1 MAEAVL
7 ADPGPGPDRSCP
19 GRASGSA
26 AALSVLPAA
35 SRHSATAPVTCGVA
49 MLVPDLRTSRPGLW
63 LSTIDADRAASTST
77 PGATR
82 SGLGRRSRLGP
93 LLLNGAT
100 GRAGS

>member
-1 MAEAVL
+1 MAH
-7 ADPGPGPDRSCP
+7 PGP
-19 GRASGSA
+19 RAGSQLPRTSERICR
-26 AALSVLPAA
+26 ALSALPAA

-63 LSTIDADRAASTST
+63 LSMIDADRAASTST

-93 LLLNGAT
+93 LLLKGAA